1 MKLCCLDWVR
11 TSFEIELC
19 IDFHISALSTS
30 LEQNRWNKNNRKK
43 IENWFYSFLLT
54 QKTAKLNS
62 DGYLTYSLMIC
73 NDYLVSREFFCSRG
87 DIMDL
92 MQRSYHKLSF
102 MNIECCAKKCK
113 LIAPLTSCWP
123 YERRTIDFS
132 DFFLNWNSKHKM
144 HFSLFG
150 FKTFS
155 KLFGINFL
163 AASRFPVLKIA
174 LSSKIS
180 VA

>member
-1 MKLCCLDWVR
+1 M
-11 TSFEIELC
+11 
-19 IDFHISALSTS
+19 
-30 LEQNRWNKNNRKK
+30 EQKQQEK
-43 IENWFYSFLLT
+43 IENWFYSFLLPV
-54 QKTAKLNS
+54 QTAKLNL
-62 DGYLTYSLMIC
+62 DGNLTYPLIIR

-92 MQRSYHKLSF
+92 MQRSCHKLSF

-123 YERRTIDFS
+123 YERRPIDFS

-155 KLFGINFL
+155 KLFGIKFL
-163 AASRFPVLKIA
+163 AASRLPVLKIA